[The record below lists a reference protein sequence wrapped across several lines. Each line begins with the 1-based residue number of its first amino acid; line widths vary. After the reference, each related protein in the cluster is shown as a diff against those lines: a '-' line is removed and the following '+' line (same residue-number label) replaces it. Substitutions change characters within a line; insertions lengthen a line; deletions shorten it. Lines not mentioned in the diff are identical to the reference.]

1 SFEKLVDKA
10 ADQNMKSFL
19 LTGWLA
25 GLRLREALRLEWE
38 ATEEAPYLDLARG
51 RIILPA
57 QFAKSVEDQWVPL
70 DAALRDVLE
79 QLPRQGPK
87 VFRFVKRKTGL
98 PLTLNGVS
106 QRIIRLAQKAGVR
119 LTMHSLRKGF
129 GCYYAGKVSA
139 QVLQKL
145 MRHGDIKTTM
155 TYYAN
160 VD

>member
-1 SFEKLVDKA
+1 
-10 ADQNMKSFL
+10 
-19 LTGWLA
+19 
-25 GLRLREALRLEWE
+25 
-38 ATEEAPYLDLARG
+38 
-51 RIILPA
+51 
-57 QFAKSVEDQWVPL
+57 
-70 DAALRDVLE
+70 
-79 QLPRQGPK
+79 
-87 VFRFVKRKTGL
+87 GL

-160 VD
+160 VDDAVEAAVAQRNSSRNTPLATSETPSEPIDVTPCVD